1 MTTPV
6 AANDVRRLSP
16 CELLVAILNDVRDF
30 HIARDRHWYRIPVSS
45 VDKFLHDSW
54 PPQWLAFY
62 QTLAFGQEAHSVRYY
77 AQVLGIKRA
86 PRWQL
91 FPEEPQDQKSQ
102 QRYYQLFLEPLR
114 QLPQPIL
121 SRRLRRI
128 VFIPTTWQ
136 KFASASEI
144 NDLYHGS
151 PLEDRLW
158 AELKRS
164 QILAERQE
172 FVEVKKQR
180 YELDFVVYCAKG
192 NLNLETDGD
201 TWHANSEG
209 AAKDN
214 RRDNALESRGWRVL
228 RFTTAQINEEIAE
241 YCIPTIA
248 DTVNRLGGI
257 DDGGLIS
264 RKVDLN
270 APDGVYQMR
279 LFDNA

>member
-1 MTTPV
+1 VSTLM
-6 AANDVRRLSP
+6 AANDVSRLSP
-16 CELLVAILNDVRDF
+16 CELLIAILNDVRDF
-30 HIARDRHWYRIPVSS
+30 HVARDRHWYRIPVSS

-54 PPQWLAFY
+54 PPQRLAFY

-77 AQVLGIKRA
+77 AQVLGMKRA
-86 PRWQL
+86 FRWQL
-91 FPEEPQDQKSQ
+91 FPEEPRDQKSQ
-102 QRYYQLFLEPLR
+102 QLYYQLFLEPLR

-128 VFIPTTWQ
+128 VFIPTTLQ

-180 YELDFVVYCAKG
+180 YELDFVVYCTKG

-228 RFTTAQINEEIAE
+228 HFTTAQINEEMAE

-264 RKVDLN
+264 RKVELN
-270 APDGVYQMR
+270 VPDGGYQMR
-279 LFDNA
+279 LFDDA

>member
-1 MTTPV
+1 MTTQAIP
-6 AANDVRRLSP
+6 DDDGRLSR
-16 CELLVAILNDVRDF
+16 CELLVAILNDVNDF
-30 HIARDRHWYRIPVSS
+30 RIARDWHWYRIPIIS
-45 VDKFLHDSW
+45 VEKYLRDSW

-77 AQVLGIKRA
+77 AQVLDIKKVF
-86 PRWQL
+86 RWQL
-91 FPEEPQDQKSQ
+91 FADEPQDQKSQ
-102 QRYYQLFLEPLR
+102 QRYYQLLLEPLR

-121 SRRLRRI
+121 SRRFRRI

-136 KFASASEI
+136 KFVSASEI
-144 NDLYHGS
+144 NDLYSGS

-158 AELKRS
+158 AELKRGR
-164 QILAERQE
+164 ILAERQE
-172 FVEVKKQR
+172 FVEIKKRR

-201 TWHANSEG
+201 TWHANPEG

-228 RFTTAQINEEIAE
+228 RFTTTQINEEMPE
-241 YCIPTIA
+241 YCIPTIS
-248 DTVNRLGGI
+248 DTINRLGGI

-264 RKVDLN
+264 RKIDPD
-270 APDGVYQMR
+270 APDGAYQLR
-279 LFDNA
+279 LFDNP

>member
-1 MTTPV
+1 MTQMKPSRV
-6 AANDVRRLSP
+6 ADHP
-16 CELLVAILNDVRDF
+16 GCELLVAILNDVRDF

-45 VDKFLHDSW
+45 VNKFLRDSW

-77 AQVLGIKRA
+77 AQVLGIKRS

-91 FPEEPQDQKSQ
+91 FPEEPRDDKSHQ
-102 QRYYQLFLEPLR
+102 LYFQLFLEPLR
-114 QLPQPIL
+114 QLPLPIL

-128 VFIPTTWQ
+128 IFISTTWQ
-136 KFASASEI
+136 KFINASEI
-144 NDLYHGS
+144 NDLYYGS

-158 AELKRS
+158 AELKRR
-164 QILAERQE
+164 QILTERQE
-172 FVEVKKQR
+172 FVEVKKRR
-180 YELDFVVYCAKG
+180 YELDFVVYCANG
-192 NLNLETDGD
+192 NLDLETDGD
-201 TWHANSEG
+201 TWHANAEG

-228 RFTTAQINEEIAE
+228 RFTTAQINEEMSE

-248 DTVNRLGGI
+248 DTVNSLGGV

-264 RKVDLN
+264 RKIDLD
-270 APDGVYQMR
+270 APDGAYQMR
-279 LFDNA
+279 LFDNV